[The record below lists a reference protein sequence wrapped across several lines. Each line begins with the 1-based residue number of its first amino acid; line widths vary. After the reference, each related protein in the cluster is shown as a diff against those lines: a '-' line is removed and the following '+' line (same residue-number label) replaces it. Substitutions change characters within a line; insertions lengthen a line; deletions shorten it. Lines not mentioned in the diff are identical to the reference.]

1 MSIPNYTK
9 AFLSGSKIEGETPLQ
24 VADKIIQNSEKAL
37 KWADEQKMEMS
48 RELRITVE
56 DIQTIARL
64 GKHFGHK
71 IRAATYLSLFRE
83 SLQRDWYNKTIEEMN
98 LSAGYWRH
106 YAASGMANYHNPLW
120 TNRVGYVD
128 FRENFDWSVFDVI
141 ANGGQVKLPS
151 MSATSGGV
159 ILEAEDA
166 SFQVSVFNSELKGF
180 TGKGYLETKVGDSRQ
195 NVKWSYNAPE
205 AGKYIL
211 EFRYTLKREQVYNS
225 PIEING
231 KEVGEIEF
239 WKTGNPG
246 AWVWERVT
254 VDLNK
259 GENTIR
265 IWPEG
270 WVVLDHLNVI
280 K

>member
-1 MSIPNYTK
+1 LQHADAALMWADKQTMAKSTELRLTIDDIKTM
-9 AFLSGSKIEGETPLQ
+9 AFL
-24 VADKIIQNSEKAL
+24 
-37 KWADEQKMEMS
+37 
-48 RELRITVE
+48 
-56 DIQTIARL
+56 
-64 GKHFGHK
+64 GKYYAHK
-71 IRAATYLSLFRE
+71 IKGATYLSLFRE
-83 SLQRDWYNKTIEEMN
+83 TLQRDWYNMVIDELN
-98 LSAGYWRH
+98 ASAGYWRH
-106 YAASGMANYHNPLW
+106 YTASATANYYNPLW

-128 FRENFDWSVFDVI
+128 WRKNFDWAVFDVI
-141 ANGGQVKLPS
+141 ANGGEVNLPS
-151 MSATSGGV
+151 MSATTGGT

-166 SFQVSVFNSELKGF
+166 KYQVSVFNAELKGF

-195 NVKWSYNAPE
+195 NVTWNYNAPE

-225 PIEING
+225 PVEING
-231 KEVGEIEF
+231 KEAGEIEF

-280 K
+280 KNN